1 MGPADVLWLNMDRPT
16 NLMVIVSVVLLESVP
31 DWDRVLDVVRER
43 IIEPLPR
50 LQPACATPRGLT
62 GHRWEDDPDFDL
74 DRHVHRATLSGAATT
89 AAADAELQ
97 AYVEDHL
104 PRPFDRSRRSG
115 RSTSSTA
122 TGPAPPS
129 SSAST
134 TRSPTGSP

>member
-43 IIEPLPR
+43 IIDPYPVFSQRAR
-50 LQPACATPRGLT
+50 LPRGLT

-74 DRHVHRATLSGAATT
+74 ERHVHRATLRTPSCRPTSRTT
-89 AAADAELQ
+89 CRAPSTA
-97 AYVEDHL
+97 
-104 PRPFDRSRRSG
+104 RGRSG
-115 RSTSSTA
+115 RCTSSTA
-122 TGPAPPS
+122 TGPVRPS

-134 TRSPTGSP
+134 TPSPTASP